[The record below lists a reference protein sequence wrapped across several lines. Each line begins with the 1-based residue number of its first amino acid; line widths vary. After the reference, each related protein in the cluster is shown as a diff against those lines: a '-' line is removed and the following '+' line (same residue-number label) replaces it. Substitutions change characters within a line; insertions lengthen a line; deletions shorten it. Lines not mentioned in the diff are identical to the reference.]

1 VVLPKRLTIH
11 GSGYYLDG
19 GTTILQ
25 GTDDE
30 GREHSIML
38 VQHAFP
44 QAGLSLNAIPGRL
57 YFDGRLISMRSE
69 LEAQVVQLL
78 RTAEVRYV
86 EPVGSE
92 FVQDLRTQLSP
103 KALILGD
110 DIRQVL
116 SRGPEENMRAHSAAI
131 VQFVLSDDYFRF
143 AERVEQAADSTLYTV
158 WVGDAPAERSR
169 TLVRLGRILGIGLQG
184 AREFLDRGTPLAEN
198 ISATEAAKLLERYAP
213 EKLSLRIEPAFR
225 WQRINTSQ

>member
-1 VVLPKRLTIH
+1 MVLPKRLTIH
-11 GSGYYLDG
+11 GSAYFLDG

-25 GTDDE
+25 ATDDE

-38 VQHAFP
+38 VQHAFAH
-44 QAGLSLNAIPGRL
+44 AGLSLNAIPGRL
-57 YFDGRLISMRSE
+57 YFDDRLIPMRSE

-86 EPVGSE
+86 APVGSE
-92 FVQDLRTQLSP
+92 SNQDLRTQLSP

-116 SRGPEENMRAHSAAI
+116 SRGPEENMRAHAAAM
-131 VQFVLSDDYFRF
+131 VQFVLSDEYLHFV
-143 AERVEQAADSTLYTV
+143 ERVEQATDSTLYTI
-158 WVGDAPAERSR
+158 WAGDAPEERSR

-184 AREFLDRGTPLAEN
+184 ARELLDRGTPLAEN
-198 ISATEAAKLLERYAP
+198 ISATEAAKLLERYGS

-225 WQRINTSQ
+225 WQRINTSR